1 MSSASWWN
9 RLVYASPGLTNGGME
24 NGEKNERESR
34 LLALEL
40 DPTQRLHLAQQQ
52 GAWDRNLSCLQSC
65 SGLGLGFCTLGIVKN
80 IKGYT

>member
-1 MSSASWWN
+1 MSYASWWN
-9 RLVYASPGLTNGGME
+9 RLVYASPELTNGGME